1 MKSMS
6 GFGGGV
12 ASLMMKTAAGGGGI
26 VTNNLVLH
34 LDAGNSSSYSG
45 SGTTWTDLSGQSNNG
60 TLVGGTGYSSDDGGV
75 LVFDGTDD
83 YVVTGSDMFN
93 ANADFTVSIWL
104 FMDDNSVQR
113 AFIADVDNSQSLFL
127 RYNNG
132 IQVVNSNT
140 AVLGSF
146 SSSTLLTNTWYNIT
160 LTRSS
165 NTYTLYVNGNS
176 VSSLYGISQNFT
188 HSPTTIGANNNN
200 SPPPAYKNA
209 FDGKIAQVFAYNT
222 ALSDSD
228 VQQNFDATKSR
239 YTGVI
244 TDNLV
249 LNLDAGDSSS
259 YSGSGNTW
267 TDLSSSN
274 NDGTINGAT
283 YNSGNGGYFDFD
295 GSNDSISFTLSN
307 DFAFGTGDFTIEAWV
322 RFAAVGDGGTISET
336 RENAVGN
343 PARQGLGFGMRSNRI
358 TIWSGVTNTFIID
371 KTLSLPIN
379 AWHHVIVSRSSG
391 TLKSYINT
399 VEETS
404 SSNTHNFTRRN
415 LFIGRNINDSS
426 TGGTTWGNQDQALL
440 RIYKGKGFSAAD
452 VQRNFD
458 ATKSRYTGLV
468 TDNLVLNLDAGDS
481 NSYSGSGTTWTDLSE
496 QGNHATLINNPTYSS
511 NNEGYLNFDGINDY
525 ATLPNMD
532 LTGNE
537 ITFSIWT
544 YATSTDSNSSLI
556 FLGDSTAPH
565 GNGRIIQVHLPY
577 SGNYYFDKGHDG
589 SSSASY
595 DRING
600 SLPNSD
606 WQSAW
611 VNWSFTAN
619 ASTGS
624 MKIYRNGSLYASG
637 TGKTKT
643 FSDSDGDMK
652 YIGYN
657 GKDTK
662 RSKPSA
668 SNRWSIGGSIGYGN
682 NTKNMPGNQNK

>member
-60 TLVGGTGYSSDDGGV
+60 TLVGGAGYSSDDGGV

-283 YNSGNGGYFDFD
+283 YNSENG
-295 GSNDSISFTLSN
+295 
-307 DFAFGTGDFTIEAWV
+307 
-322 RFAAVGDGGTISET
+322 
-336 RENAVGN
+336 
-343 PARQGLGFGMRSNRI
+343 
-358 TIWSGVTNTFIID
+358 
-371 KTLSLPIN
+371 
-379 AWHHVIVSRSSG
+379 
-391 TLKSYINT
+391 
-399 VEETS
+399 
-404 SSNTHNFTRRN
+404 
-415 LFIGRNINDSS
+415 
-426 TGGTTWGNQDQALL
+426 
-440 RIYKGKGFSAAD
+440 
-452 VQRNFD
+452 
-458 ATKSRYTGLV
+458 
-468 TDNLVLNLDAGDS
+468 
-481 NSYSGSGTTWTDLSE
+481 
-496 QGNHATLINNPTYSS
+496 
-511 NNEGYLNFDGINDY
+511 
-525 ATLPNMD
+525 
-532 LTGNE
+532 
-537 ITFSIWT
+537 
-544 YATSTDSNSSLI
+544 
-556 FLGDSTAPH
+556 
-565 GNGRIIQVHLPY
+565 
-577 SGNYYFDKGHDG
+577 
-589 SSSASY
+589 
-595 DRING
+595 
-600 SLPNSD
+600 
-606 WQSAW
+606 
-611 VNWSFTAN
+611 
-619 ASTGS
+619 
-624 MKIYRNGSLYASG
+624 
-637 TGKTKT
+637 
-643 FSDSDGDMK
+643 
-652 YIGYN
+652 
-657 GKDTK
+657 
-662 RSKPSA
+662 
-668 SNRWSIGGSIGYGN
+668 
-682 NTKNMPGNQNK
+682 

>member
-1 MKSMS
+1 MS

-577 SGNYYFDKGHDG
+577 SGSYYFDKGHDG

-595 DRING
+595 DRLSG

-606 WQSAW
+606 FYQQW
-611 VNWSFTAN
+611 VNWAFTAN

-624 MKIYRNGSLYASG
+624 MKIYRNASLYASA

-643 FSDSDGDMK
+643 FSNSDGNMK
-652 YIGYN
+652 YIAYGGNYYYK
-657 GKDTK
+657 G
-662 RSKPSA
+662 RI
-668 SNRWSIGGSIGYGN
+668 SNLQLYKKELSLSEV
-682 NTKNMPGNQNK
+682 TQNFEAAKTRFGL